1 MVKNIIGELIEIDWL
16 TDLHELQPD
25 NAKRPYN
32 YGHLKESI
40 IKYGFAVPFAVW
52 NNKGKYYA
60 IDGHTRKLILT
71 ELQGEGV
78 EVPKMLKA
86 FEIKAK
92 NRKEAVEILIAVFN
106 QRHNP
111 FDGEVLTEWLEVE
124 EIEVEEINMDSLNVE
139 WVTDDAETHLEA
151 IEDDFDTT
159 PPEIPIT
166 VFGDLFEI
174 GEHRLLCGD
183 STQTDTFEKL
193 MRRYGSYRSSL

>member
-16 TDLHELQPD
+16 KDLHELQPD

-40 IKYGFAVPFAVW
+40 MKYGFAVPFAVW

-86 FEIKAK
+86 FEVKAK
-92 NRKEAVEILIAVFN
+92 NRKEAIEILIAVFN

-111 FDGEVLTEWLEVE
+111 FDGEVLTEWLQIE
-124 EIEVEEINMDSLNVE
+124 EIEVDEINLDSVNVE
-139 WVTDDAETHLEA
+139 LVQDGEDEQQNEDKYDGNFPLAIILMKRDYEKWQGFKKNYQLRSDTDAFLKLLEEQLIQA
-151 IEDDFDTT
+151 
-159 PPEIPIT
+159 
-166 VFGDLFEI
+166 
-174 GEHRLLCGD
+174 
-183 STQTDTFEKL
+183 K
-193 MRRYGSYRSSL
+193 